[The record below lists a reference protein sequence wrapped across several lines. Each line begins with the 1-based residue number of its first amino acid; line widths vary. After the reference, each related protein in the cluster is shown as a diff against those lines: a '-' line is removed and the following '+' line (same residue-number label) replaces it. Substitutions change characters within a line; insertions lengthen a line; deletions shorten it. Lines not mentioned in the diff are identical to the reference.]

1 MATLRELRTRVAS
14 ISNIQRV
21 TNAMQMVAA
30 AKMRRAQDAI
40 LAARP
45 YAVQL
50 DLVLRR
56 LQGSV
61 DTSQHALLAESRE
74 GRQLLVVVTADRGLC
89 GGFNG
94 NICRRA
100 QSELRQAGADPV
112 QLVTIGRKGRDYF
125 RGRGFEAALDYP
137 DLFRALDYSQAVAI
151 GQDLMQRFREGEVG
165 RVSLVFSEFRS
176 VSQQVPVV
184 TQLLPIVPPE
194 EGQADAEGED
204 SSRNYLFEPA
214 PDALLEQLVP
224 RQVNVQIWRALLES
238 NAGFYAAQ
246 MTAMDNATK
255 NAGEIIEELT
265 REMNKERQASI
276 TLELMDIVGGAEA
289 VAQ

>member
-61 DTSQHALLAESRE
+61 DTSQHALLAESNG
-74 GRQLLVVVTADRGLC
+74 GRALLVVVTADRGLC

-100 QSELRQAGADPV
+100 QGELQQAGPDSV

-151 GQDLMQRFREGEVG
+151 GQDLMQRFRAGEVG
-165 RVSLVFSEFRS
+165 RVALVFSEFRS

-194 EGQADAEGED
+194 EGQADADGED
-204 SSRNYLFEPA
+204 SGRNYLFEPEPA
-214 PDALLEQLVP
+214 VLLEQLVP